1 MRLRIGRSIFRKEI
15 FQSMLNEFPIFDYED
30 VVKLNRFIKYRL
42 TASQH
47 SDFRS
52 ELERLLAHYLANS
65 EEAKELQY
73 QIENLVE
80 KQILTG
86 N

>member
-1 MRLRIGRSIFRKEI
+1 MKTAIPLV
-15 FQSMLNEFPIFDYED
+15 QVNPIFDYED
-30 VVKLNRFIKYRL
+30 VVKLNSFINYRL

-52 ELERLLAHYLANS
+52 ELERLLGHYLANN